1 MHHNDRVSSRYDDAP
16 HEHYQQNAA
25 CRGEIVH
32 SAALGRNAEEHS
44 TTIHYRGHTNNWLK
58 AACVDRP
65 GRLGW
70 FQEQGN
76 PRRLLFVAPPQ
87 PPNQRPWSVR
97 PTILRMSALIEQL
110 A

>member
-44 TTIHYRGHTNNWLK
+44 TTIHYRGHTNNWAESRMRRQAL
-58 AACVDRP
+58 D
-65 GRLGW
+65 GW
-70 FQEQGN
+70 IDFKNKTIAPICRTTPASKPEAMVGEAHN
-76 PRRLLFVAPPQ
+76 PPD
-87 PPNQRPWSVR
+87 VR
-97 PTILRMSALIEQL
+97 Y
-110 A
+110 